1 MSGLLLTLD
10 RAHTHKHTVS
20 VRRAKLQSIND
31 SKAES
36 FGKARELREKED
48 AYKDGKQRRESS
60 LSVDYSVNNQ
70 PAKNITSQCTI
81 QAYS

>member
-1 MSGLLLTLD
+1 MSGLLLTPD
-10 RAHTHKHTVS
+10 RARAHTHTVS
-20 VRRAKLQSIND
+20 VHRAKLQSINGI
-31 SKAES
+31 KTES
-36 FGKARELREKED
+36 FGKARESREKED
-48 AYKDGKQRRESS
+48 DYKDGKQRRESS